1 MARDVAVQ
9 GAVGRLVDEICLNRP
24 FTGLGEAAFLS
35 LVWTWQMVEEVGRTF
50 FPRFGITGAQFNVL
64 MILADFHGRA
74 FRQHE
79 LAEILVV
86 NRASIGSVL
95 ERMERDGW
103 IERTPDPADKRAIL
117 VSVAPAGEAKLAE
130 VRAPYYRLLSE
141 IFSREDEQDLR
152 AMILFCDRL
161 RAGIARLEPR
171 ASAAARR
178 RRK

>member
-1 MARDVAVQ
+1 MSRDAAVQ
-9 GAVGRLVDEICLNRP
+9 EAVGRLVDEICLNRP

-86 NRASIGSVL
+86 NRASVGNVL
-95 ERMERDGW
+95 DRMHRAGW
-103 IERTPDPADKRAIL
+103 IRRSPDPQDRRAVL
-117 VSVAPAGEAKLAE
+117 VSLAPAGRRKLKE
-130 VRAPYYRLLSE
+130 VKGPYYRLLDDVFGAE
-141 IFSREDEQDLR
+141 GARELR
-152 AMILFCDRL
+152 AAIVFFHRL
-161 RAGIARLEPR
+161 RTRVARAESRLKGPP
-171 ASAAARR
+171 
-178 RRK
+178 